1 MAAVEPAEGC
11 CISSEHFLMNVVAQY
26 AIVAVDDLVVFL
38 VGQKGGC
45 CSQLIRQTPR
55 PFFLFFFWSFIL
67 LSVFKPALTRQWAVL
82 STAPEG
88 RERHA
93 CKL

>member
-1 MAAVEPAEGC
+1 MAAVEPTEGC

-55 PFFLFFFWSFIL
+55 PFFLSF
-67 LSVFKPALTRQWAVL
+67 SVLYSFR
-82 STAPEG
+82 
-88 RERHA
+88 RF
-93 CKL
+93 